1 MADIFGVDSTDST
14 ASVFSSLS
22 SSSGTGKIFKKYAKF
37 VDSAVRRR
45 RDILTS
51 DEERDDMKE
60 LANELWT
67 VHDSLAEDDG
77 DGDAAGEEDD

>member
-1 MADIFGVDSTDST
+1 MADIFGVESTDLT

-22 SSSGTGKIFKKYAKF
+22 LSSGTGKLFKKYAQF
-37 VDSAVRRR
+37 VDSTVRRR
-45 RDILTS
+45 RDILMS

-67 VHDSLAEDDG
+67 VHDNLAEDDG
-77 DGDAAGEEDD
+77 DGDAAGAEDD